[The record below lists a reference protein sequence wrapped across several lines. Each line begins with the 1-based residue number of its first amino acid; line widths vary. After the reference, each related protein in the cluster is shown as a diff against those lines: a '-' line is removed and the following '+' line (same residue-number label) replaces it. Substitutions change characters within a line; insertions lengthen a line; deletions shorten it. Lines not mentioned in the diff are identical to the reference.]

1 MNFSKMKNNTKIFV
15 FACACNP
22 KMGSEP
28 GVGWHWV
35 LEMAKYFEL
44 WVMVHEAARADIE
57 LAISKM
63 NNPPNIHFVY
73 TRIPFNSWF
82 SNNGSFRLVRTYYCI
97 WTYLSDSVVKKTM
110 QENDIHIFHHLTF
123 GNAIWAV
130 SRYGQTQ
137 KFIWGPIGGVE
148 VISEEYAKHYD
159 FKSRVFEWLR
169 RTIVKSLKYR
179 RGYLNRCKN
188 ADLILCKTEAMF
200 QSVPELYRHKAILF
214 TDVAVEENII
224 EGTDVE
230 IAHSDI
236 VEILSVG
243 RLDAWR
249 GFDLL
254 IEAFEKAKKLCPQI
268 HLTIL
273 GNGMN
278 RKRLQHLIQEKNL
291 QQDCSMLGG
300 VPIEQYNRIMTQ
312 SDIIVNSCL
321 KEGAVTVSF
330 DSMRYSKPLIC
341 IDSGGF
347 TRYFS
352 DDYAIVLPQQKRESL
367 VQSMCDAIVKLAL
380 NVDLRKEMGR
390 KAHQAGKQFV
400 WNEKGK
406 QIRDVINS
414 YLHS

>member
-1 MNFSKMKNNTKIFV
+1 
-15 FACACNP
+15 
-22 KMGSEP
+22 
-28 GVGWHWV
+28 
-35 LEMAKYFEL
+35 
-44 WVMVHEAARADIE
+44 
-57 LAISKM
+57 
-63 NNPPNIHFVY
+63 
-73 TRIPFNSWF
+73 
-82 SNNGSFRLVRTYYCI
+82 
-97 WTYLSDSVVKKTM
+97 M